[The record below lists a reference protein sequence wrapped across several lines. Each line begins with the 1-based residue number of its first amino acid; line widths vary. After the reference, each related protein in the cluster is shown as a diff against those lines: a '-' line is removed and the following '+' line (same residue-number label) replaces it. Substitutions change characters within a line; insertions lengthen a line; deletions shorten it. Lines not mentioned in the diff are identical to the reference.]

1 MQRDKS
7 GEELTILRWSND
19 GSLPGSRVLASVVCD
34 SPLSGSGWGP
44 QGSRSFVEFFLN
56 GQPQGRAF
64 EGLLEGCYHPA
75 VALYTTMTRRSK
87 GEQKQ
92 HQRSGHD
99 PRLSV
104 IRVTTGSIRARR
116 AGLLCSPAR
125 RQATRTPARVYVC
138 RSAGI
143 ITGGMPLTSSPRPRR
158 TVRV

>member
-44 QGSRSFVEFFLN
+44 QGHL
-56 GQPQGRAF
+56 G
-64 EGLLEGCYHPA
+64 
-75 VALYTTMTRRSK
+75 RSK